1 MIQSHFDIF
10 DMMMRACILL
20 GLIFMT
26 FSHFVLI
33 LKNRKAN
40 EEMKLLHFYKGF
52 AAQKLPIYSTYICS
66 ILLALSIF
74 RVGSILKVDSAH
86 VPSLSMWGITFIS
99 GEELKQ
105 NMNGI
110 YIICIAGILLYLAAS
125 ILYNTA
131 QVQLGKNYSM
141 DIDIKYG
148 YRLKTNELYA
158 FVRHPLYLSE
168 FLLWLCASLAL
179 LSWSL
184 FLWTVCIHIPLYLHR
199 AKAEDELLE
208 YYWKDDY
215 REYKEK
221 TGAFFPII
229 SDNKLK
235 RK

>member
-1 MIQSHFDIF
+1 MIQNYFDIF

-20 GLIFMT
+20 GLIFMV

-33 LKNRKAN
+33 MKNRKAN
-40 EEMKLLHFYKGF
+40 ERMEVLHYYKGF
-52 AAQKLPIYSTYICS
+52 VVQKLPLYSTYICS
-66 ILLALSIF
+66 TLLAFSIF
-74 RVGSILKVDSAH
+74 RIGSILKVDSAH
-86 VPSLSMWGITFIS
+86 VPSLSLWGITFVS

-105 NMNGI
+105 NMTAV
-110 YIICIAGILLYLAAS
+110 YIICIVGAILYLIAS

-141 DIDIKYG
+141 DVDIKYG
-148 YRLKTNELYA
+148 YRLKTNELYG
-158 FVRHPLYLSE
+158 FVRHPLYLAD

-208 YYWKDDY
+208 YYWKDEY
-215 REYKEK
+215 REYKEN

-235 RK
+235 RR